1 VTNAL
6 TATFPGLVRYLD
18 NGVTL
23 IVRTVPT
30 SQVVTADLWIR
41 SGARTEVPEQS
52 GISHFLEHMIFK
64 GTSRIAPGEF
74 DRRIEGR
81 GGVTNAATSQDY
93 THYYITVA
101 QRDYAEALPLLAD
114 LVCNARIP
122 ENEFEQER
130 LVVLEE
136 IRRSQ
141 DNPDRTAYDLLTTNS
156 YKDHPYARPVLG
168 YPETLINMTPEAMRQ
183 FHRSR
188 YQPGALTV
196 VLVGGL
202 SERELLEV
210 AEPLFAQLPVYKEEA
225 APAQVVPVPP
235 VPSLSKAQRIEQPQA
250 RIENSRLLI
259 GFLGPSAA
267 EPADILALEV
277 LSVILTE
284 GRTARLTREL
294 REEKGWV
301 RYIGSYCG
309 FSHDPGLFTF
319 SAQLDRQYL
328 EPVEA
333 AIYHQIEQIQQGAFS
348 QEELQRAKRMLLND
362 FVFGTETPS
371 QLAALY
377 GYYQTV
383 AQLDLAVLYPQQ
395 LKDLD
400 AEALVRV
407 AKQYLNPD
415 QAVTVALHPVSVSEA
430 QAKPAEAN
438 KEAQNA

>member
-1 VTNAL
+1 
-6 TATFPGLVRYLD
+6 
-18 NGVTL
+18 
-23 IVRTVPT
+23 
-30 SQVVTADLWIR
+30 
-41 SGARTEVPEQS
+41 
-52 GISHFLEHMIFK
+52 MIFK

-122 ENEFEQER
+122 EDEFEQER

-156 YKDHPYARPVLG
+156 YQDHPYARPVLG
-168 YPETLINMTPEAMRQ
+168 YPETLMNMTPETMRQ

-188 YQPGALTV
+188 YQPRALTV

-202 SERELLEV
+202 PERELLEV
-210 AEPLFAQLPVYKEEA
+210 AEPLFAQLPVYKEGA
-225 APAQVVPVPP
+225 AHAQVTPVLP
-235 VPSLSKAQRIEQPQA
+235 LTHAHRIEQSQA
-250 RIENSRLLI
+250 RIENSRLLM

-267 EPADILALEV
+267 QPDDILALEV
-277 LSVILTE
+277 ISVILTE

-328 EPVEA
+328 ESVEA

-348 QEELQRAKRMLLND
+348 EEELQRAKSMLLND
-362 FVFGTETPS
+362 FIFGTETPS
-371 QLAALY
+371 QLASLY

-383 AQLDLAVLYPQQ
+383 AELDLALLYPQQ
-395 LKDLD
+395 LKDLS
-400 AEALVRV
+400 AEALVQA
-407 AKQYLNPD
+407 AKKYLNPD
-415 QAVTVALHPVSVSEA
+415 KAVVVALHPEEA
-430 QAKPAEAN
+430 QPEEASEKAS
-438 KEAQNA
+438 KEETQHA

>member
-1 VTNAL
+1 VTTAL
-6 TATFPGLVRYLD
+6 TTTFPGLVRYLD

-52 GISHFLEHMIFK
+52 GMSHFLEHMIFK

-93 THYYITVA
+93 THYYVTVA
-101 QRDYAEALPLLAD
+101 QRDYAEALPLLAE

-122 ENEFEQER
+122 EDEFEQER

-141 DNPDRTAYDLLTTNS
+141 DNPDRTAYDLLTANS

-168 YPETLINMTPEAMRQ
+168 YPETLMNMTPETMRQ

-202 SERELLEV
+202 PERELLEV
-210 AEPLFAQLPVYKEEA
+210 AEPLFAQLPVYQEA
-225 APAQVVPVPP
+225 AAHAEVAPVLP
-235 VPSLSKAQRIEQPQA
+235 LTQARRIEQPQA
-250 RIENSRLLI
+250 RIENSRLLM

-267 EPADILALEV
+267 QPDDILALEV
-277 LSVILTE
+277 ISVILTE

-319 SAQLDRQYL
+319 SAQLDKQYL
-328 EPVEA
+328 ESVEA

-348 QEELQRAKRMLLND
+348 EEELQRAKSMLLND
-362 FVFGTETPS
+362 FIFGTETPS
-371 QLAALY
+371 QLASLY

-383 AQLDLAVLYPQQ
+383 AALDVALLYPQQ

-400 AEALVRV
+400 AAALVQV
-407 AKQYLNPD
+407 AKKYLD
-415 QAVTVALHPVSVSEA
+415 RDKAVVVALHPEEA
-430 QAKPAEAN
+430 QPEEV
-438 KEAQNA
+438 KEPVKHA

>member
-1 VTNAL
+1 VTAAL
-6 TATFPGLVRYLD
+6 TTFPGLVRYLD

-101 QRDYAEALPLLAD
+101 QQDYAEALPLLAD
-114 LVCNARIP
+114 LVCHARIP
-122 ENEFEQER
+122 DDEFEQER

-168 YPETLINMTPEAMRQ
+168 YPETLMNMTPEAMRE

-202 SERELLEV
+202 SERELLAV
-210 AEPLFAQLPVYKEEA
+210 AEPIFAELPAYKEEA
-225 APAQVVPVPP
+225 AHAPAAPLTPLAKVQR
-235 VPSLSKAQRIEQPQA
+235 KAQRIEQPQA

-259 GFLGPSAA
+259 GFLGPSAS
-267 EPADILALEV
+267 EPDDILALEV

-319 SAQLDRQYL
+319 SAQLDKQFL

-333 AIYHQIEQIQQGAFS
+333 AIHHQIEQIQQGAFS

-371 QLAALY
+371 QLASLY

-395 LKDLD
+395 LADLD

-415 QAVTVALHPVSVSEA
+415 QAVTVALHPES
-430 QAKPAEAN
+430 N
-438 KEAQNA
+438 KETQHA

>member
-1 VTNAL
+1 MTTAL
-6 TATFPGLVRYLD
+6 TTTFPGLVRYLD

-52 GISHFLEHMIFK
+52 GMSHFLEHMIFK

-168 YPETLINMTPEAMRQ
+168 YPETLMNMTPETMRQ

-188 YQPGALTV
+188 YQPGSLTV

-202 SERELLEV
+202 PERELLEV
-210 AEPLFAQLPVYKEEA
+210 AEPLFAQLPVNKEEA
-225 APAQVVPVPP
+225 AHAQVAPVLP
-235 VPSLSKAQRIEQPQA
+235 LTQARRIEQPQA
-250 RIENSRLLI
+250 RIENSRLLM

-267 EPADILALEV
+267 QPDDILALEV
-277 LSVILTE
+277 ISVILTE

-319 SAQLDRQYL
+319 SAQLDKQYL
-328 EPVEA
+328 ESVEE

-348 QEELQRAKRMLLND
+348 EEELQRAKRMLLND
-362 FVFGTETPS
+362 FTFGTETPS
-371 QLAALY
+371 QLASLY

-383 AQLDLAVLYPQQ
+383 AQLDLALLYPQQ

-400 AEALVRV
+400 AEALAQV
-407 AKQYLNPD
+407 AKKYLDRNK
-415 QAVTVALHPVSVSEA
+415 AVVIALHPEEA
-430 QAKPAEAN
+430 QPEEV
-438 KEAQNA
+438 KEHVEHA

>member
-1 VTNAL
+1 VTTAL
-6 TATFPGLVRYLD
+6 TTTFPGLVRYLD

-93 THYYITVA
+93 THYHITVA

-122 ENEFEQER
+122 EDEFEQER

-168 YPETLINMTPEAMRQ
+168 YPETLMNMTPEIMRQ

-202 SERELLEV
+202 PERELLEV
-210 AEPLFAQLPVYKEEA
+210 AEPIFSQLPVHKEEA
-225 APAQVVPVPP
+225 AHAQVAPVLPLTQ
-235 VPSLSKAQRIEQPQA
+235 STRIEQPQA

-259 GFLGPSAA
+259 GFVGPSAA
-267 EPADILALEV
+267 QPDDILALEV
-277 LSVILTE
+277 ISVILTE

-319 SAQLDRQYL
+319 SAQMDRQYVAS
-328 EPVEA
+328 VEA
-333 AIYHQIEQIQQGAFS
+333 AIYQQIEQIQQGAFS
-348 QEELQRAKRMLLND
+348 EEELQRAKSMLLND
-362 FVFGTETPS
+362 FIFGTETPS

-383 AQLDLAVLYPQQ
+383 AELDLALLYPEQ
-395 LKDLD
+395 LKNLG
-400 AEALVRV
+400 AEALVQA
-407 AKQYLNPD
+407 AKKYLNPD
-415 QAVTVALHPVSVSEA
+415 KAVVIALHPEEA
-430 QAKPAEAN
+430 PSAEASEEAR
-438 KEAQNA
+438 KEETQHA

>member
-1 VTNAL
+1 MTTDL

-122 ENEFEQER
+122 DNEFEQER

-156 YKDHPYARPVLG
+156 YKDHPYSRPVLG
-168 YPETLINMTPEAMRQ
+168 IPETLMNMTPEAMRQ

-225 APAQVVPVPP
+225 AHVPVAP
-235 VPSLSKAQRIEQPQA
+235 VLPLSKAQRIEQPQA

-267 EPADILALEV
+267 QPDDILALEV

-362 FVFGTETPS
+362 FVFGSETPS
-371 QLAALY
+371 QLATLY

-395 LKDLD
+395 LKNLD

-415 QAVTVALHPVSVSEA
+415 QAVTVALHPVSSEA
-430 QAKPAEAN
+430 QAKSEEEP
-438 KEAQNA
+438 KEAQHA